1 MVAIQGEGM
10 SYQPATAITRGISVK
25 TDLLYGSFHDGR
37 QSFKR
42 GQEVCRRIAV
52 CYVNVTPAET
62 SRLAQSCKVDGE
74 RLHVALGGG
83 GTADIPVLGP

>member
-10 SYQPATAITRGISVK
+10 SYRPATAVTRGISVK
-25 TDLLYGSFHDGR
+25 TDLLYGSYHEGK
-37 QSFKR
+37 QTFKR

-52 CYVNVTPAET
+52 CYVNVTPKET
-62 SRLAQSCKVDGE
+62 SKLAQACKVDGA

-83 GTADIPVLGP
+83 GAIDIPLL